1 MKRSPRNRSTTRRH
15 RFHRGVAPSKPRS
28 RFKQP
33 SSLTTT
39 FNSGELIPFYV
50 KEVLPN
56 DTFQLS
62 AQLVVRLNTPIYPI
76 MDNVYIDTQFFFVPT
91 RLCWENFERFNG
103 AQDNPGD
110 STDFL
115 MPQVTCPPGGWPEG
129 SLADYFGIPT
139 KVEGLDVNAIPFRAI
154 NLSRNEWYRDQNL
167 QDSSEVP
174 LDDGPDDAALYPV
187 FPRGKR
193 HDYFT
198 SALPWTQK
206 GPAVELPIGASAP
219 VIGTGQ
225 VLGMQDGNGNFFGP
239 GSSGGG
245 TGDYRADRY
254 GQTLPH
260 TDGSSSLSQGPSL
273 GVTTD
278 PLNSGLMADLSLA
291 TATTI
296 NDFRLAVQTQ
306 AYLELNARA
315 GTRYPEYLLAHWGVP
330 QQDARLQR
338 PEYLGGG
345 SQTLDTYQV
354 PNTADIGTTGN
365 ADLGAYIQGT
375 GGHGFM
381 RSFPEHGYVIGLVSA
396 RTDMVY
402 QQGLE
407 RMWSVRDK
415 FDMALPIF
423 AHIGEQAI
431 LNKEIYAQDSTVLDP
446 GTGTPVNDLPF
457 GYTERYNEHRFSINK
472 VTGKMRSNATG
483 TLDAWHLALNF
494 TDLPVLSDE
503 WIQDRPPISRVIA
516 VQDEPEFKMDC
527 YFNLIATRCLPV
539 RGTPGTFLRF

>member
-1 MKRSPRNRSTTRRH
+1 MNNKSPRNRGATRRH
-15 RFHRGVAPSKPRS
+15 RFHRGSAPSKPRS

-33 SSLTTT
+33 SKYTTT
-39 FNSGELIPFYV
+39 FDSGNLIPFYV

-62 AQLVVRLNTPIYPI
+62 ANLVVRLNTPLYPI
-76 MDNVYIDTQFFFVPT
+76 MDNIYVDTQFFFCPS
-91 RLCWENFERFNG
+91 RLVWENFERFQG

-115 MPQVTCPPGGWPEG
+115 IPQVTCPVGGWSEG
-129 SLADYFGIPT
+129 SIADYFGIPT
-139 KVEGLDVNAIPFRAI
+139 KVENLDVNALPFRAI
-154 NLSRNEWYRDQNL
+154 NLIRNEWYRDQNM
-167 QDSSEVP
+167 QDSSVVN
-174 LDDGPDDAALYPV
+174 LDDGPDLDTDYSI

-198 SALPWTQK
+198 SALPWAQK
-206 GPAVELPIGASAP
+206 GAAVEIPIGSSAP

-225 VLGMQDGNGNFFGP
+225 VLGMMDGNGSFYGP
-239 GSSGGG
+239 GASGGG
-245 TGDYRADRY
+245 TGDYRSGRY

-260 TDGSSSLSQGPSL
+260 SDSSSSLNQGPSL

-278 PLNSGLMADLSLA
+278 PANSGLIADLSTA

-296 NDFRLAVQTQ
+296 NDLRLAVQAQ

-345 SQTLDTYQV
+345 SQVLDTFQV
-354 PNTADIGTTGN
+354 PNTADVGTTGN
-365 ADLGAYIQGT
+365 ADLGAYVQGI
-375 GGHGFM
+375 GSHGFM
-381 RSFPEHGYVIGLVSA
+381 RSFPEHGYVIGFVSA
-396 RTDMVY
+396 RADMTY

-431 LNKEIYAQDSTVLDP
+431 LNKEIYAQGIPDD
-446 GTGTPVNDLPF
+446 DLPF
-457 GYTERYNEHRFSINK
+457 GYTERYNEHRFSISK

-503 WIQDRPPISRVIA
+503 WIQDKPPISRIIA
-516 VQDEPEFKMDC
+516 VQDEPEFKMDAF
-527 YFNLIATRCLPV
+527 FNLFATRCLPV